1 MSKVRRQRPAGPLS
15 PRRCGSRL
23 RPARRRD
30 APGHGGFARGDGAR
44 GFSVLEL
51 AVVVTLLGV
60 LLTLAVG
67 QWRTYMALQRL
78 RYGAAQ
84 VATGLRQAQE
94 RARAER
100 VPYTVT
106 FTAGSRVYPIE
117 RSSGGFRENAE
128 LPEGITPTASQTVT
142 FDAFGRP
149 DAAHTIT
156 LQSPQGLTATAT
168 VNAGGGIGY
177 QHP

>member
-1 MSKVRRQRPAGPLS
+1 VRPR
-15 PRRCGSRL
+15 PRRDGIAV
-23 RPARRRD
+23 PGD
-30 APGHGGFARGDGAR
+30 AARGRAVR

-51 AVVVTLLGV
+51 AVVVALLGV

-67 QWRTYMALQRL
+67 QWRHYVALQRL
-78 RYGAAQ
+78 RYGVAQ

-100 VPYTVT
+100 MPYTVT
-106 FTAGSRVYPIE
+106 FTAGSRLYPIA
-117 RSSGGFRENAE
+117 RSGGGFREDAE
-128 LPEGITPTASQTVT
+128 LPEGITPTASRTVT

-156 LQSPQGLTATAT
+156 LQNPQGIVATAT
-168 VNAGGGIGY
+168 VNAGGGISY
-177 QHP
+177 QEP